1 MAKKKGSGKRNA
13 MATLNRNVAKLAAR
27 LEAANLQDY
36 IDLANRP
43 VRMMWNNFLS
53 GLARGVGLFLGA
65 GAMGALTIAV
75 VGALLV
81 WLLNFL
87 NMIPVLGDLAGSLQ
101 SIFRDFLQ
109 KHAHN

>member
-1 MAKKKGSGKRNA
+1 MAKKRAKKGGQYAS
-13 MATLNRNVAKLAAR
+13 LNRNVARLAAR

-53 GLARGVGLFLGA
+53 GLARGVGMFVGA
-65 GAMGALTIAV
+65 GTMGALSIAIIGV
-75 VGALLV
+75 LVV

-87 NMIPVLGDLAGSLQ
+87 NMIPVLGDLTSALQ
-101 SIFRDFLQ
+101 SIFKDFMQ
-109 KHAHN
+109 QHKSG

>member
-1 MAKKKGSGKRNA
+1 MAKKTAKKTKIAS
-13 MATLNRNVAKLAAR
+13 LNRNVDRLAAR

-53 GLARGVGLFLGA
+53 GLARGVGMFVGA
-65 GAMGALTIAV
+65 GAMGALVIAV
-75 VGALLV
+75 FGILMV

-87 NMIPVLGDLAGSLQ
+87 NMIPILGDVATALQ
-101 SIFRDFLQ
+101 SVFKDFMQ
-109 KHAHN
+109 QHKN

>member
-1 MAKKKGSGKRNA
+1 MAKKTSKSGQKHA
-13 MATLNRNVAKLAAR
+13 SLNRNVAKLAAR

-53 GLARGVGLFLGA
+53 GLARGVGMFVGA
-65 GAMGALTIAV
+65 GTMGALSIAI
-75 VGALLV
+75 VGVLLV

-87 NMIPVLGDLAGSLQ
+87 NMIPVIGDLTSALQ
-101 SIFRDFLQ
+101 SVFKDFMSQ
-109 KHAHN
+109 HKSG

>member
-1 MAKKKGSGKRNA
+1 MAKKKGPGKRNS
-13 MATLNRNVAKLAAR
+13 MASLNRNVSRLAAR
-27 LEAANLQDY
+27 LEASNIQDY
-36 IDLANRP
+36 IDLTHRP
-43 VRMMWNNFLS
+43 VRMAWNNFLS

-87 NMIPVLGDLAGSLQ
+87 NMIPVLGDLAGVLQ

-109 KHAHN
+109 KHTQH